1 MPIAQERQSMR
12 FRADFLWLVFGL
24 ILAIAQAGCNIFET
38 RTPEPPSQSSSTFV
52 PATDPSLV
60 FSNMANSFR
69 DLNSVNYIKS
79 FADSSSAGR
88 NFSFEPTQQAKIK
101 YGGVFL
107 TWNRQ
112 SEQQYFENLR
122 SKITS
127 GSVATLTFESLTAQ
141 SLQSDSAQYEVTYRL
156 TVPHTVATLPTEA
169 TGKAQFLLIAD
180 RSRNWVIWRWIDLT
194 TSTSTFSWSDL
205 KGAFGQ

>member
-1 MPIAQERQSMR
+1 MSI
-12 FRADFLWLVFGL
+12 RADALLLVFGFL
-24 ILAIAQAGCNIFET
+24 LALTQVSCNIFET
-38 RTPEPPSQSSSTFV
+38 RDPEPPTQSSSTFV
-52 PATDPSLV
+52 PATEPSLV
-60 FSNMANSFR
+60 FSNMSSAFR
-69 DLNSVNYIKS
+69 DLNSVNYLKS

-88 NFSFEPTQQAKIK
+88 SFSFEPTQQAKIK
-101 YGGVFL
+101 YGGVFF

-122 SKITS
+122 SKIPS
-127 GSVATLTFESLTAQ
+127 GSAATLLFESLTVQ
-141 SLQSDSAQYEVTYRL
+141 SLQSDSAQYEATYRL
-156 TVPHTVATLPTEA
+156 TVPHTVAALPTEA

>member
-1 MPIAQERQSMR
+1 MR
-12 FRADFLWLVFGL
+12 FRAITSLLVFGFL
-24 ILAIAQAGCNIFET
+24 LVLVLVGCNIFET

-69 DLNSVNYIKS
+69 DLNSVNYLKS
-79 FADSSSAGR
+79 FADSLSAGR
-88 NFSFEPTQQAKIK
+88 SFSFEPTQQAKIK
-101 YGGVFL
+101 YGGIFL

-122 SKITS
+122 SKIPT
-127 GSVATLTFESLTAQ
+127 GSAATLTFESLTAQ

-156 TVPHTVATLPTEA
+156 TVPHTVASLPTEA

-194 TSTSTFSWSDL
+194 TNTSTFSWSDL

>member
-1 MPIAQERQSMR
+1 MR
-12 FRADFLWLVFGL
+12 FRASQRLAAFGVLLALTLV
-24 ILAIAQAGCNIFET
+24 ACNIFET
-38 RTPEPPSQSSSTFV
+38 RTPEQPSQSSSTFV

-60 FSNMANSFR
+60 FSNMTNAFR
-69 DLNSVNYIKS
+69 DLNSVNYVKS
-79 FADSSSAGR
+79 FADSTSAGR
-88 NFSFEPTQQAKIK
+88 GFSFEPTQAAKVK

-107 TWNRQ
+107 TWTRQ

-122 SKITS
+122 SKIPS
-127 GSVATLTFESLTAQ
+127 GSTATLTFESLTVQ
-141 SLQSDSAQYEVTYRL
+141 SLQSDSAQYEATYRL

-180 RSRNWVIWRWIDLT
+180 RSRSWVIWRWIDLT

-205 KGAFGQ
+205 KGEFGQ

>member
-1 MPIAQERQSMR
+1 MRICLCAQLLTFGVLVAATQS
-12 FRADFLWLVFGL
+12 A
-24 ILAIAQAGCNIFET
+24 CNIFET
-38 RTPEPPSQSSSTFV
+38 RDPEPPSQSGSTFV

-60 FSNMANSFR
+60 FSNLTSAFH
-69 DLNSVNYIKS
+69 DLNSVNYVKS
-79 FADSSSAGR
+79 LADSTSAGR
-88 NFSFEPTQQAKIK
+88 NFSFEPTQAAKVK

-122 SKITS
+122 SKIPTGS
-127 GSVATLTFESLTAQ
+127 GATLSFESLTVQ
-141 SLQSDSAQYEVTYRL
+141 SLQSDSAQYEATYRL

-169 TGKAQFLLIAD
+169 TGKAQFFLIAD

>member
-1 MPIAQERQSMR
+1 MHARLLAFVCMAAITSM
-12 FRADFLWLVFGL
+12 A
-24 ILAIAQAGCNIFET
+24 CNIFET
-38 RTPEPPSQSSSTFV
+38 RDPEPPTQSSSTFV

-60 FSNMANSFR
+60 FSNMTSAFR
-69 DLNSVNYIKS
+69 DLNSVNYLKS

-88 NFSFEPTQQAKIK
+88 SFSFEPSQQAKIK

-122 SKITS
+122 SKIPT
-127 GSVATLTFESLTAQ
+127 GSVATLSFESLTVQ
-141 SLQSDSAQYEVTYRL
+141 SLQSDSAQYEATYRL
-156 TVPHTVATLPTEA
+156 TVPHTVATLPTQA
-169 TGKAQFLLIAD
+169 TGKAQFLLVAD
-180 RSRNWVIWRWIDLT
+180 RSRSWVIWRWIDLT
-194 TSTSTFSWSDL
+194 TNTSTFSWSDL